1 MLDFFPNR
9 TEMVYSRFLLSYYFQ
24 LVGIFVL
31 TLISILSI
39 MYAYQTRYQ
48 IGGKN
53 LVADMSS
60 FF

>member
-9 TEMVYSRFLLSYYFQ
+9 TKVVYTRFLLSYYFK

-39 MYAYQTRYQ
+39 MYAYETRYQ
-48 IGGKN
+48 ISGKD

>member
-1 MLDFFPNR
+1 
-9 TEMVYSRFLLSYYFQ
+9 MVYTRFLLSYYFK